1 MVNSRKGEKTV
12 KKMFKEVMD
21 VIKVRKTLK
30 RMDVII
36 EEIFVPLNMN
46 VIMV

>member
-1 MVNSRKGEKTV
+1 
-12 KKMFKEVMD
+12 MFKEVMD